1 MYTANKEKFNG
12 INQKSIALT
21 IGITPET
28 MNRIING
35 KQATTKTTACC
46 IVKAINQEAE
56 INDYFYVKEK

>member
-12 INQKSIALT
+12 INQRSIALT

-35 KQATTKTTACC
+35 KQTTNKTTAYC
-46 IVKAINQEAE
+46 IVKAINQNAE
-56 INDYFYVKEK
+56 INDYFCIKEK